1 MKNTWTIVVS
11 RPQYVCN
18 KGWSDTQNHSFLQL
32 PSLSFSCALCSY
44 EIYYFKKLL
53 FLFFT
58 TAMFFTIATIFL
70 YHVCLEISLEIEN
83 CYENLSWM
91 SVKLQQLYS
100 KCVWT
105 HPYNFLQLFNHG
117 QTAACMWKVLTKW
130 KWRNF
135 NCNRLQFCHLT
146 GIKKY
151 NKRENL

>member
-105 HPYNFLQLFNHG
+105 FFSYSITDRQQLACEKCWRNGNEEISIVIDYNFVTWQ
-117 QTAACMWKVLTKW
+117 A
-130 KWRNF
+130 
-135 NCNRLQFCHLT
+135 
-146 GIKKY
+146 
-151 NKRENL
+151 